1 VVTALY
7 RRYRPDSFAELIGQ
21 EQVTGPLMAA
31 LRNNRVNHAYL
42 FSGPRGCGKTTS
54 ARILARCLN
63 CAEGPTDTPCGKCSS
78 CRELATGGQG
88 SLDVIEIDAA
98 SHGGVDD
105 ARELRERAV
114 FAPARDR
121 YKIFI
126 IDEAHMV
133 TSGGFNAL
141 LKLVEEPPEHVKFI
155 FATTEP
161 EKVIGTIRS
170 RTHHYPF
177 RLIPPATML
186 PYVEKILGQERMEA
200 EPGVLP
206 LVVRAGGGSVR
217 DTLSVLDQLIAGT
230 DSGPLRYDTTIG
242 LLGYTPG
249 HVLGDIMAALADQDA
264 PALFSA
270 VDKVVQGGQDPR
282 RFAEDLLQR
291 LRDAAVAGL
300 TGSAAGEL
308 LHGLSPDEVETL
320 QREGRQLGPGRLDH
334 AAQVVDQAL
343 NSMGGTTN
351 PRTHIELMCARLLL
365 PEAGQGLAQAGAR
378 LDRLE
383 RRLEISPRAPLPA
396 TASPTGPADRRPQQA
411 VAPVQAVA
419 AAVPSSDTAPDSAPG
434 TVAPPETTAAVPA
447 GSSAPTSQEKPAN
460 SAEPADGA
468 APSAGAREAE
478 APASA
483 DQTKP
488 AAPAQPAASTA
499 SPTPLTQPPTP
510 AGELTAE
517 TVAAAWPQVVSAA
530 ARRNRVAWMVIR
542 EIRVAG
548 LRDGDVLVLQF
559 DNATDEQT
567 FRGNGAPSKS
577 VEVLRESVEEVLG
590 VRPRFV
596 AHSAQPPRAG
606 QPAQP
611 QIASPAPNPASAGTA
626 VPRPAQSA
634 TSPATPRPQPQR
646 AESPRQTA
654 PSPAARPPA
663 GQASEIKPAPA
674 QSPAPAAATSRPTS
688 TPPAPEHP
696 EPLPPEPTDGAWP
709 EESIAA
715 DWGVPDEPLES
726 SSDHT
731 GAASQS
737 LDAAGAQN
745 AASSISRPG
754 RTPAS
759 RPESAPAD
767 ARHHPKYGEAV
778 IREVLGAKPIE
789 KNE

>member
-1 VVTALY
+1 MVTALY

-63 CAEGPTDTPCGKCSS
+63 CAEGPTDTPCGKCPS

-133 TSGGFNAL
+133 TPGGFNAL

-308 LHGLSPDEVETL
+308 LHGLSPEEVETL

-383 RRLEISPRAPLPA
+383 RRLEISPGAPLPA
-396 TASPTGPADRRPQQA
+396 TASPASPADRRPQQA

-419 AAVPSSDTAPDSAPG
+419 AAVPNPG
-434 TVAPPETTAAVPA
+434 TVPDPATETVTPAETADVAPAE
-447 GSSAPTSQEKPAN
+447 SSAPASRTKPAD
-460 SAEPADGA
+460 SAEPAE
-468 APSAGAREAE
+468 SAGRPAG
-478 APASA
+478 APASGEQA
-483 DQTKP
+483 KP
-488 AAPAQPAASTA
+488 AAPAQPAGSTA
-499 SPTPLTQPPTP
+499 SPAAPAQPQPPTP

-517 TVAAAWPQVVSAA
+517 TVAAAWPQVVAAA

-542 EIRVAG
+542 EIRVVG
-548 LRDGDVLVLQF
+548 LRDDDVLVLQF

-567 FRGNGAPSKS
+567 FRGHGAPSKS

-611 QIASPAPNPASAGTA
+611 RVALPVPNPASAGAA

-634 TSPATPRPQPQR
+634 PSPATPRPQPQQ
-646 AESPRQTA
+646 AESPHPT
-654 PSPAARPPA
+654 PSPAARPQAEPA
-663 GQASEIKPAPA
+663 PEARPAPA
-674 QSPAPAAATSRPTS
+674 QGPASTPAAATSRPAS
-688 TPPAPEHP
+688 TPAAPEYP
-696 EPLPPEPTDGAWP
+696 EPLPPEPADGAWP
-709 EESIAA
+709 EEGTAA
-715 DWGVPDEPLES
+715 DWGVPDEPVES
-726 SSDHT
+726 SPDPT
-731 GAASQS
+731 AAASPS
-737 LDAAGAQN
+737 PAAAGAQN
-745 AASSISRPG
+745 AASASRPG
-754 RTPAS
+754 RTSAS

-767 ARHHPKYGEAV
+767 ARHRPKYGEAV